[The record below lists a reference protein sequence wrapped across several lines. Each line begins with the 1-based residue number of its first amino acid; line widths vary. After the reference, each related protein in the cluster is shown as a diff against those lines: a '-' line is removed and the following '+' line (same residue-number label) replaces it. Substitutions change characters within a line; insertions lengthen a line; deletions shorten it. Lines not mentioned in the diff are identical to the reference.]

1 MEMIVDEML
10 AILSD
15 RKAWIEKNSP
25 RKPRRQSAECIG
37 KACNLCGRLC
47 RKSRRNGLAFFSG
60 FCYNQCSEKATK
72 RNSSD
77 RAHSERKRQVKAFCR
92 IYREPVLELCTEEK
106 KIHQGKFIS

>member
-1 MEMIVDEML
+1 M
-10 AILSD
+10 
-15 RKAWIEKNSP
+15 
-25 RKPRRQSAECIG
+25 RQSEQGQLIVPDLCIG
-37 KACNLCGRLC
+37 NCGADNRFLFHGESPF
-47 RKSRRNGLAFFSG
+47 RGRNGLAFFSG
-60 FCYNQCSEKATK
+60 FCYNQCSEKAKK